1 MVLQRTTMVNNE
13 SKDTEDKE
21 DNENYKE
28 MSNKGAN
35 EGTFL
40 FVIDIKCLRSSFM

>member
-13 SKDTEDKE
+13 GKDMEDE
-21 DNENYKE
+21 EENENYKE

-35 EGTFL
+35 KVF
-40 FVIDIKCLRSSFM
+40 FFCN